1 MSRHRRYATA
11 IAVLLLA
18 SPLAAQEVSP
28 DTLAVSVTPVAAPA
42 ITRSAPDPLALVS
55 PARTPTWVTAA
66 AAVPAS
72 TRVAT
77 ARTFFA
83 PQSSESAAM
92 MIVGGAAMLVG
103 AIIAD
108 KPGTILMVS
117 GGVLGLVGLWRYA
130 R

>member
-1 MSRHRRYATA
+1 MLRHRRYATA

-18 SPLAAQEVSP
+18 SPLAAQGVS
-28 DTLAVSVTPVAAPA
+28 DTLAVRDTVAAPA
-42 ITRSAPDPLALVS
+42 ATRSAPDPLALLS
-55 PARTPTWVTAA
+55 PTRAPTWVTAT
-66 AAVPAS
+66 AAVAAS
-72 TRVAT
+72 TRVA
-77 ARTFFA
+77 APRTFLA
-83 PQSSESAAM
+83 PQSSQSAAM

>member
-1 MSRHRRYATA
+1 MSRHRSYATA
-11 IAVLLLA
+11 VAVLMLA
-18 SPLAAQEVSP
+18 SPLGAQGTSRDTSP
-28 DTLAVSVTPVAAPA
+28 VRPAPIEAPVV
-42 ITRSAPDPLALVS
+42 TRSAPDPLGLLS
-55 PARTPTWVTAA
+55 PARVPTWVTAD

-72 TRVAT
+72 TRVAPT
-77 ARTFFA
+77 RTFFG
-83 PQSSESAAM
+83 PQSSASAAM

>member
-83 PQSSESAAM
+83 PQSS
-92 MIVGGAAMLVG
+92 AMLVG